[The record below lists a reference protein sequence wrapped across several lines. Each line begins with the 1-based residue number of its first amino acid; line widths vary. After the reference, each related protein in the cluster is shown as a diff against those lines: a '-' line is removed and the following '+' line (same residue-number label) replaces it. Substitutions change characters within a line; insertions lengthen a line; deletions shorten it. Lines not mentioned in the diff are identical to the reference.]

1 MLEELKK
8 NADRFHGFADTYDE
22 VRPKMPAYP
31 TEVITRW
38 LERRPQTVVDLGC
51 GTGLSLLIWQGK
63 AEKIIGVEP
72 SGDMLACAK
81 AKNLP
86 NTTFIQA
93 FAHETGLP
101 DGAADAA
108 ICSQSFHWM
117 EPAATLREVGRILK
131 PGGIFATVDC
141 DWPPVCNPRAEEAFQ
156 MLREREQALELEL
169 SDIRDTF
176 VRFPKE
182 RHLQEIK
189 ESEQFRYAREIVFAN
204 REACTAARLY
214 GLMLSQGGL
223 QTILRMHPEKIEA
236 DIACFRETVFSVYGD
251 APFPVEFCYRMRIGV
266 K

>member
-93 FAHETGLP
+93 FAHET
-101 DGAADAA
+101 
-108 ICSQSFHWM
+108 
-117 EPAATLREVGRILK
+117 
-131 PGGIFATVDC
+131 
-141 DWPPVCNPRAEEAFQ
+141 
-156 MLREREQALELEL
+156 L
-169 SDIRDTF
+169 SLI
-176 VRFPKE
+176 
-182 RHLQEIK
+182 HI
-189 ESEQFRYAREIVFAN
+189 
-204 REACTAARLY
+204 
-214 GLMLSQGGL
+214 
-223 QTILRMHPEKIEA
+223 
-236 DIACFRETVFSVYGD
+236 
-251 APFPVEFCYRMRIGV
+251 
-266 K
+266 